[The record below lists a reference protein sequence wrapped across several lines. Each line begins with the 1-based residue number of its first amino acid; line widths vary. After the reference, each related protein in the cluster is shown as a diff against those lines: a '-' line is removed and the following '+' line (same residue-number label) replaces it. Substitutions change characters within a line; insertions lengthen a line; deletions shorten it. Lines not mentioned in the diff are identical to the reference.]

1 MRDLA
6 KAFRSTSGTGASGS
20 AMADKSV
27 NQPINALGQLST
39 KLDGTKRTRAE
50 ELQAMKRFAANVNRA
65 TNAQEAQAEAI
76 ANNIKRQK
84 DAADAAA
91 ESARKSAL
99 SAEELAAE
107 QKAALRQQIQ
117 EESKARN
124 NMLRDSINNQR
135 RTASSSREVFD
146 ELNSTG
152 GSLELLKG
160 KFLDLGGNSLNAQA
174 GLQLFASAVQG
185 TAKALTTYS
194 AALYK
199 GERGAQV
206 SAKAFS
212 DLANPILDTVDKLGN
227 LVSFMS
233 IFVPGGILVKGAVAL
248 GGGLISLASNAG
260 KLAVKFQ
267 EVGAKQADDLFKSFR
282 EISQVGAATAGG
294 MDDVF
299 NNLQTLGMTV
309 SEIEDYNKLIVSSG
323 QKLGLL
329 GAAADGGKKAFAE
342 VAGGLV
348 KSELGRNL
356 ELMGVSAAEQREAA
370 LTYMSIQAR
379 TGQLE
384 LKNTKQLI
392 DESSKFVKELDMAAR
407 LTGQT
412 RKEQE
417 AAREANMAES
427 RYRAALFAAQQRG
440 DQPEVARLQKA
451 GDMAAMLR
459 GLGMTEQATGT
470 LQYAAGGNA
479 MTTPEAIQAAMSL
492 GLAEVL
498 NNPNITAVGA
508 LQQSLANSKEQLEY
522 LAETNKF
529 TGEITAI
536 QGNIPKTLDAITRL
550 ENIQK
555 AADKEDM
562 TVEQFLGTK
571 QGQMMLAPEKNTKLM
586 TDAGRAQQSA
596 AMMMDSVVYSFNYAV
611 DIHETATKT
620 FKEAVDTFAKVTGA
634 RTPEGGTYATGGPG
648 QGGPGATQTAA
659 DATAIAKATREIADA
674 TAERAATA
682 IDVENEA
689 KRELERLKQINA
701 SKQQQQEA
709 EKKVAAAATDR
720 AKLEEQERNDAI
732 NARQKALEAKNK
744 RLAEQKAANAA
755 KMPGAKPQG
764 ATPQGS
770 TTQGNT
776 PTTSVPTGPSSTD
789 YMSKLVQAESG
800 GKNIANRSGQGGT
813 STSTAFGLTQF
824 TKGTFEG
831 LVKNAASTNPLYGK
845 TWEDYKGDTKLQME
859 ATRQLTDQNRAFLS
873 GNKLSTTDSALY
885 LAHFLGPSGARKA
898 LSFPDSAP
906 IASVVSVEQL
916 AANPGLQEMST
927 VGDLKAWA
935 DKKMGGVGYAM
946 GGIVRSKSGG
956 TQITVGE
963 GSFNEAVV
971 PLPDGKTIP
980 VSFGRDINEIFKSP
994 ALKNIGKHDAELAS
1008 VSQKINEV
1016 LNSPSLKNTSQYDD
1030 TKLASFGQKI
1040 TEVLN
1045 SSALK
1050 NLSTLDIVTPLNNIL
1065 AKMNPS
1071 TGNGS
1076 DSANTAS
1083 QTEFDSKLVAS
1094 TIASEIRSAVKD
1106 MLQQPQNSDQSVLV
1120 AVMQDMIREQKTTN
1134 TINQRILQVSQS

>member
-1 MRDLA
+1 MQDLIDQIRDLV
-6 KAFRSTSGTGASGS
+6 KAFKSTSSTGTSGS
-20 AMADKSV
+20 SMADKSI
-27 NQPINALGQLST
+27 NQLINALGQLSV

-65 TNAQEAQAEAI
+65 TTAQEAQAEAI
-76 ANNIKRQK
+76 ANNIKKQK

-91 ESARKSAL
+91 EAARKSAL

-107 QKAALRQQIQ
+107 QKAALQQQIK

-124 NMLRDSINNQR
+124 AMLRDSINTQR
-135 RTASSSREVFD
+135 RSKSSSREVFD
-146 ELNSTG
+146 ELNATG
-152 GSLELLKG
+152 GSLELLKDR
-160 KFLDLGGNSLNAQA
+160 FLNLGGDSLSAQA
-174 GLQLFASAVQG
+174 GLQLFASTVQG
-185 TAKALTTYS
+185 TVKALTTYS

-206 SAKAFS
+206 SAKSFS
-212 DLANPILDTVDKLGN
+212 DLVNPILNTVDQLGN
-227 LVSFMS
+227 LVSFLS
-233 IFVPGGILVKGAVAL
+233 IFVPGGLLVKGAVAL
-248 GGGLISLASNAG
+248 GGGLLSLAANAG

-282 EISQVGAATAGG
+282 EISQIGAATAGG

-356 ELMGVSAAEQREAA
+356 ELLGVSAAEQREAA

-440 DQPEVARLQKA
+440 DQGEIARLEKA
-451 GDMAAMLR
+451 GSMAAMLR

-479 MTTPEAIQAAMSL
+479 MTTPDAIQAAMSL

-508 LQQSLANSKEQLEY
+508 LQQALGNSKEQLAY

-555 AADKEDM
+555 AADKENM
-562 TVEQFLGTK
+562 TVEKFLGTK
-571 QGQMMLAPEKNTKLM
+571 QGQMMLNPEKNTKLM

-596 AMMMDSVVYSFNYAV
+596 AMTMDSVVYSFNYAV
-611 DIHETATKT
+611 DIHKAATKT
-620 FKEAVDTFAKVTGA
+620 FQEAVDTFAKVVGA
-634 RTPEGGTYATGGPG
+634 QAPAGGTYATGGPG
-648 QGGPGATQTAA
+648 QGGPGPVQTAA

-709 EKKVAAAATDR
+709 EKKVAAAAIDR
-720 AKLEEQERNDAI
+720 AKLEEQERNDAYL
-732 NARQKALEAKNK
+732 ARQRALEAKNK
-744 RLAEQKAANAA
+744 RLAEKKAANA
-755 KMPGAKPQG
+755 
-764 ATPQGS
+764 
-770 TTQGNT
+770 
-776 PTTSVPTGPSSTD
+776 SVPTGP
-789 YMSKLVQAESG
+789 AP
-800 GKNIANRSGQGGT
+800 GGT
-813 STSTAFGLTQF
+813 APAPGGTVPAPGGTAPAPG
-824 TKGTFEG
+824 GT
-831 LVKNAASTNPLYGK
+831 APA
-845 TWEDYKGDTKLQME
+845 
-859 ATRQLTDQNRAFLS
+859 
-873 GNKLSTTDSALY
+873 
-885 LAHFLGPSGARKA
+885 SGARAVPGTPVSAKPVACVVDAGKGFITVNTVDGDKQRREGARNWRNNNPGNIEFGDFTKRMGAVGSDGRFAVFPTLEHGSKAKEELLFGARSNYVNLSIADAISRYAPESDNNKTQDYIKSVVKA
-898 LSFPDSAP
+898 LGVPPTTILGTLDSGQKSTLLNV
-906 IASVVSVEQL
+906 ISQVEGFREGKVLQ
-916 AANPGLQEMST
+916 AAK
-927 VGDLKAWA
+927 V
-935 DKKMGGVGYAM
+935 
-946 GGIVRSKSGG
+946 GGILSGPTSGYLAMLHG
-956 TQITVGE
+956 T
-963 GSFNEAVV
+963 EAVV
-971 PLPDGKTIP
+971 PLPDGKSIP
-980 VSFGRDINEIFKSP
+980 VQMDS
-994 ALKNIGKHDAELAS
+994 
-1008 VSQKINEV
+1008 
-1016 LNSPSLKNTSQYDD
+1016 
-1030 TKLASFGQKI
+1030 
-1040 TEVLN
+1040 
-1045 SSALK
+1045 
-1050 NLSTLDIVTPLNNIL
+1050 IL
-1065 AKMNPS
+1065 ADTVKGLTTTMV
-1071 TGNGS
+1071 
-1076 DSANTAS
+1076 
-1083 QTEFDSKLVAS
+1083 Q
-1094 TIASEIRSAVKD
+1094 EIRSA
-1106 MLQQPQNSDQSVLV
+1106 LQQISQPQNSDQSVLV